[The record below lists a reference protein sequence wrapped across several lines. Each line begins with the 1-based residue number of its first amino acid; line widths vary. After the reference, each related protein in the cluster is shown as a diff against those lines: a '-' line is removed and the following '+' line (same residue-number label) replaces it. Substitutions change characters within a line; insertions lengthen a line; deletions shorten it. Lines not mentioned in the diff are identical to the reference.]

1 MTTLWLRRQYGQ
13 TLVMVA
19 VAVFLMALMLMAT
32 TRMGE
37 HARRQYYLQSVA
49 DNAAH
54 STAVLMARQLNLSAV
69 LNRALIG
76 NQVAM
81 AQWVGLASWLAMIEQ
96 AVFNMSIVAGVVPVL
111 NVVMR
116 AIAKVMNTL
125 QRTFDKTVKVL
136 LGFHAGMIKAMS
148 IAQVALEKAMTV
160 DSLVSIKDVVE
171 AHDEDLDWEA
181 FQGGGIAPFPTTWL
195 MKTELHSTRNR
206 NDSNFF
212 KRLVMESRDPF
223 TKGRR
228 YMWGDIG
235 VMGIRKEGGH
245 ELQTLANGSWN
256 WNAVDS
262 VATVLKVPSGLGL
275 KWIPVTPIGWGARAA
290 YRKYYGS
297 TSGRHAYNEAFYQN
311 GFVTRMGWAAMHSY
325 QVLAPSFHYLTLRDN
340 NNLGA
345 NAVVVSI
352 MDKDSDQFA
361 NARAEVHFSRPL
373 DIFPRSDNNGEKAN
387 LFNTLWEARLVPL
400 TTVDKASI
408 AVKQELRDG

>member
-1 MTTLWLRRQYGQ
+1 MPIVWQRRQQGQ

-19 VAVFLMALMLMAT
+19 VAVFLVALMLLAT

-49 DNAAH
+49 DNAAY

-81 AQWVGLASWLAMIEQ
+81 GQWVGLASWLAMAEQ
-96 AVFNMSIVAGVVPVL
+96 AVFNLSIVTTAIPYL
-111 NVVMR
+111 NVAMR
-116 AIAKVMNTL
+116 ILSRIMSSL
-125 QRTFDKTVKVL
+125 QRGFDKLVRGIL
-136 LGFHAGMIKAMS
+136 IFHAGMIKAMS

-171 AHDEDLDWEA
+171 AHDEALDWEA
-181 FQGGGIAPFPTTWL
+181 FQGGGVVPFPAIWL
-195 MKTELHSTRNR
+195 MKTELHSSRNR
-206 NDSNFF
+206 RDSNFF
-212 KRLVMESRDPF
+212 KRLVMASRDPF

-228 YMWGDIG
+228 YMWAKFLL
-235 VMGIRKEGGH
+235 VGIRKEGGN
-245 ELQTLANGSWN
+245 ELETRANGSWN

-262 VATVLKVPSGLGL
+262 VAVVFDPPDDLKK
-275 KWIPVTPIGWGARAA
+275 KWYPIMPIGWGARAA

-297 TSGRHAYNEAFYQN
+297 RADRHAYNNAFYEN
-311 GFVTRMGWAAMHSY
+311 GFVTELGWNTMHSFN
-325 QVLAPSFHYLTLRDN
+325 VLAPSFHYLTLRDN
-340 NNLGA
+340 NHLGA

-352 MDKDSDQFA
+352 MDNDSGQFA

-373 DIFPRSDNNGEKAN
+373 DIFPRSDRYGEKAN
-387 LFNTLWEARLVPL
+387 LFNALWEARLVPL

>member
-160 DSLVSIKDVVE
+160 DSLVSIKDVVD
-171 AHDEDLDWEA
+171 AHDEELDWEA

-223 TKGRR
+223 TKGRSYDWANLLFVR
-228 YMWGDIG
+228 
-235 VMGIRKEGGH
+235 IRKEGGN
-245 ELQTLANGSWN
+245 ELETRRNGSWN

-262 VATVLKVPSGLGL
+262 VAVVLRKYGWFG
-275 KWIPVTPIGWGARAA
+275 KWIPVIPIGWGARAA

-325 QVLAPSFHYLTLRDN
+325 NVLAPAFHYLTLRDN

-352 MDKDSDQFA
+352 MDKGSGQFA

-387 LFNTLWEARLVPL
+387 LFNALWEARLVPL